1 MLKLKRRKLNY
12 FLFSIIFLFGMQ
24 SGMAQNPTDILQKEI
39 TFEANNESVIELLEK
54 IEKQTDLTFVYS
66 PNDLDNSIRLN
77 FFKKKIKTGDL
88 LIKIFEKTPI
98 SFKANG
104 EQIILFKTNVRKI
117 GLRKNN
123 VIKPSKN
130 IVFSGYVLDAKTGE
144 AMITAA
150 IYEKKTFTATT
161 TNNFGFFSL
170 TLPNGSHTIVISF
183 VGYQTQEINLSETQ
197 QMQIKLLPAS
207 NEITQVVVSASKEK
221 EKENNPIESSRMGL
235 MRIPAQKLKAIPAVA
250 GEPDILKAITL
261 LPGISQ
267 SVEGSAGFY
276 VRGGGSDQNLILM
289 DGVPMYNPHHLF
301 GFLSTFNPDAIN
313 NIEITKGAFPAR
325 YGGRLSSVLDI
336 TLNDGNN
343 QEWKK
348 NISFG
353 LLSARASVSG
363 PLKKETSS
371 IFFSARRTILDLII
385 APIAADRDGKKF
397 VEKPSYNFGDVNL
410 KFNYKLSEKD
420 RIYVSGFFSRDNL
433 SLKINAKDEFVGT
446 QKLREATGWSS
457 AFGSVRWNHLFSD
470 KLFLNTTAYY
480 SNYNYFAK
488 RSKEVEGSTNGIL
501 PNSENRSDYFSII
514 NDLTFKQ
521 DYQYYLNNNHHIRF
535 GGGVIF
541 HEFKPGVNSFSKKID
556 GATILSSTP
565 DNTTKATEFS
575 LYAEDDIRVNDKLKL
590 NIGVHAS
597 ALDVQDTSYFSVQP
611 RLSARYL
618 VSKKIALKIGFSQM
632 TQYLHL
638 LTSSNLTKSSDLWVP
653 VTKNILP
660 PTSTQYSIGTA
671 FSFGKNYEVEIEG
684 YYKDMKNIID
694 YKEGASFL
702 LTTGDWENKVERGSG
717 ESYGAEFFIQ
727 KKKGRWTGWL
737 GYTLS
742 WTNRTFENIN
752 FGKSYPYKYDRRHDI
767 SIVGSYQIN
776 KTWSMNAS
784 WIFNSGNYV
793 SLSTA
798 SHVTANYDGDVS
810 YGWFE
815 FPAVGILSFDISA
828 INPGLNSNPPARN
841 NYKLPDYHRLDI
853 STSRKK
859 ITKRGN
865 RSEWIFG
872 LTNAYNKFNPSIFSQ
887 SFSVEDDGNNLK
899 LKSKIT
905 QYALFP
911 ILPTVS
917 YSLSF

>member
-1 MLKLKRRKLNY
+1 MPKLKQRKLKL
-12 FLFSIIFLFGMQ
+12 FLLLMIFFLKIP
-24 SGMAQNPTDILQKEI
+24 SGVAQNSTNDLQKEI
-39 TFEANNESVIELLEK
+39 TFEANDESVIELLKK
-54 IEKQTDLTFVYS
+54 IEKKTDLRFVYN
-66 PNDLDNSIRLN
+66 PNDFDETIRYN
-77 FFKKKIKTGDL
+77 FPKKKIKTSDL
-88 LIKIFEKTPI
+88 LTQIFEKTPM

-104 EQIILFKTNVRKI
+104 QQVVLFKTNVKKT
-117 GLRKNN
+117 GLRKN
-123 VIKPSKN
+123 VVTKKPKN
-130 IVFSGYVLDAKTGE
+130 IVFSGYVLDKTTGE
-144 AMITAA
+144 ALIAA
-150 IYEKKTFTATT
+150 SVYEKKTFTATT

-170 TLPNGSHTIVISF
+170 TLPKGAHTIVISF
-183 VGYQTQEINLSETQ
+183 IGYQTQEINLSETQ
-197 QMQIKLLPAS
+197 QTQIKLVPIS
-207 NEITQVVVSASKEK
+207 NEIVEVVISANEEE

-235 MRIPAQKLKAIPAVA
+235 MRIPSQKLKAIPAVA

-276 VRGGGSDQNLILM
+276 VRGGGPDQNLILM
-289 DGVPMYNPHHLF
+289 DGVPMYNPYHLW

-353 LLSARASVSG
+353 LLSARASISG
-363 PLKKETSS
+363 PLKKEKSS
-371 IFFSARRTILDLII
+371 IFISARRTILDLII
-385 APIAADRDGKKF
+385 APIAADRDVGY
-397 VEKPSYNFGDVNL
+397 VEKPSYSFGDVNL
-410 KFNYKLSEKD
+410 KFNYKLSKKD
-420 RIYVSGFFSRDNL
+420 RIYISGFYSRDNVT
-433 SLKINAKDEFVGT
+433 LKINGEDEFIGS

-470 KLFLNTTAYY
+470 KLFSNTTAYY
-480 SNYNYFAK
+480 SNYNYFANK
-488 RSKEVEGSTNGIL
+488 SKEIEGIANGVL
-501 PNSENRSDYFSII
+501 PNSINKSDYASII

-541 HEFKPGVNSFSKKID
+541 HKFKPGVNSFSKKED
-556 GATILSSTP
+556 GETILSSTP

-575 LYAEDDIRVNDKLKL
+575 LYVEDDIQVNDKLKFNL
-590 NIGVHAS
+590 GIHTS
-597 ALDVQDTSYFSVQP
+597 ALSVQDTSYFSIQP

-618 VSKKIALKIGFSQM
+618 LNKNVALKVGFSKM

-638 LTSSNLTKSSDLWVP
+638 LTTSNLTKSSDLWVP

-684 YYKDMKNIID
+684 YYKDMKNLID

-702 LTTGDWENKVERGSG
+702 LTTGDWENKVEKGNG
-717 ESYGAEFFIQ
+717 ESYGTELFIQ
-727 KKKGRWTGWL
+727 KKKGKLTGWI

-752 FGKSYPYKYDRRHDI
+752 FGKPYPYKYDRRHDI
-767 SIVGSYQIN
+767 SIVGRYQFN
-776 KTWSMNAS
+776 QTWSMNAS
-784 WIFNSGNYV
+784 WVFNSGNYV

-798 SHVTANYDGDVS
+798 NHITANYNGDVN

-815 FPAVGILSFDISA
+815 FPASGIVGFNISA
-828 INPGLNSNPPARN
+828 TNPGLNTNPPSRN

-853 STSRKK
+853 SASRKK
-859 ITKRGN
+859 TTKRGN
-865 RSEWIFG
+865 QSEWIFG
-872 LTNAYNKFNPSIFSQ
+872 VTNAYNKFNPSIFSQ
-887 SFSVEDDGNNLK
+887 SFAVEGEVNNQK
-899 LKSKIT
+899 LTSKIT
-905 QYALFP
+905 QYAMFP

>member
-1 MLKLKRRKLNY
+1 ML
-12 FLFSIIFLFGMQ
+12 FFFGIQ
-24 SGMAQNPTDILQKEI
+24 SGFGQNATDILQEEI
-39 TFEANNESVIELLEK
+39 TFEANNESVIELLKK
-54 IEKQTDLTFVYS
+54 IEKKTDLKFVYN
-66 PNDLDNSIRLN
+66 PNDLDKSNRFN
-77 FFKKKIKTGDL
+77 FPQKKIKTGDL
-88 LIKIFEKTPI
+88 LTQIFEKTPI
-98 SFKANG
+98 SFKANE
-104 EQIILFKTNVRKI
+104 EQIILFKTNVKKI
-117 GLRKNN
+117 SSRESIVK
-123 VIKPSKN
+123 KQPRN
-130 IVFSGYVLDAKTGE
+130 IVFSGYVLDAETGE
-144 AMITAA
+144 AMIAA
-150 IYEKKTFTATT
+150 SVYEKKTFTATT

-170 TLPNGSHTIVISF
+170 TLPTGAHTVVISF
-183 VGYQTQEINLSETQ
+183 IGYETQEINLSETQ
-197 QMQIKLLPAS
+197 QTQIKLMPS
-207 NEITQVVVSASKEK
+207 SSEIIEVVVSASEAEEK
-221 EKENNPIESSRMGL
+221 ANNPVESSRMGL
-235 MRIPAQKLKAIPAVA
+235 MRIPSQKLKAIPAVA

-289 DGVPMYNPHHLF
+289 DGVPMYNPHHLW

-343 QEWKK
+343 QEWEK

-363 PLKKETSS
+363 PLKKEVSS
-371 IFFSARRTILDLII
+371 IFVSARRTILDLVI
-385 APIAADRDGKKF
+385 APLAADRDRDY
-397 VEKPSYNFGDVNL
+397 VEKPSYSFGDMNL
-410 KFNYKLSEKD
+410 KFNYKLSKKD
-420 RIYVSGFFSRDNL
+420 RIYVSGFYSRDNVT
-433 SLKINAKDEFVGT
+433 LKINGYDEFIGT
-446 QKLREATGWSS
+446 QKLKEATGWSS
-457 AFGSVRWNHLFSD
+457 AFGSVRWNHLFND

-480 SNYNYFAK
+480 SSYNYFSK
-488 RSKEVEGSTNGIL
+488 KSKEIESTANSAL
-501 PNSENRSDYFSII
+501 PSSINKSDYSSII

-541 HEFKPGVNSFSKKID
+541 HEFKPGVNSFSKKED
-556 GATILSSTP
+556 GETIISSTP
-565 DNTTKATEFS
+565 DNTTKASEFS
-575 LYAEDDIRVNDKLKL
+575 LYAEDDFRINDKLKF
-590 NIGVHAS
+590 NFGVHAS

-611 RLSARYL
+611 RLSVRYL
-618 VSKKIALKIGFSQM
+618 LNKKVALKVGFSQM

-638 LTSSNLTKSSDLWVP
+638 LTSSSLTKSSDLWVP

-660 PTSTQYSIGTA
+660 PTSTQYSLGTA

-684 YYKDMKNIID
+684 YYKTMNNLID

-702 LTTGDWENKVERGSG
+702 LTTGDWENNVEKGSG
-717 ESYGAEFFIQ
+717 ESYGAELFFQ
-727 KKKGRWTGWL
+727 KKKGRLTGWM

-742 WTNRTFENIN
+742 WTNRKFENIN
-752 FGKSYPYKYDRRHDI
+752 FGKQYPYKYDRRHDI
-767 SIVGSYQIN
+767 SIVGSYQLN
-776 KTWSMNAS
+776 KTWTLNAS
-784 WIFNSGNYV
+784 WVFNSGNYV

-798 SHVTANYDGDVS
+798 NHITANYNGNQN

-815 FPAVGILSFDISA
+815 FPASGIASFNITLA
-828 INPGLNSNPPARN
+828 NPGLNTNPPSRN

-865 RSEWIFG
+865 QSEWIFG

-887 SFSVEDDGNNLK
+887 SFAVEGEGNNQK
-899 LKSKIT
+899 LTSKIT
-905 QYALFP
+905 QYAMFP